1 MADGARSTTTWRI
14 PAQAVIGALL
24 IIAVELLIG
33 GAALLWST
41 MAIGLGGEMSA
52 PDGLVYAT
60 IALALIPLV
69 LIVYGLIRRRLGPM
83 RLGALISV
91 IPAVIALFQP
101 SDNFYVLVGLV
112 AAAVIGALLIFTAK
126 RPTSVIYR

>member
-1 MADGARSTTTWRI
+1 MTTRSEPKVSWRI
-14 PAQAVIGALL
+14 PVQAVIGALL

-83 RLGALISV
+83 RLGALLSV

-101 SDNFYVLVGLV
+101 SDNFYVLIGLV
-112 AAAVIGALLIFTAK
+112 AATVIGALLIFTAK
-126 RPTSVIYR
+126 RPTSVVYR